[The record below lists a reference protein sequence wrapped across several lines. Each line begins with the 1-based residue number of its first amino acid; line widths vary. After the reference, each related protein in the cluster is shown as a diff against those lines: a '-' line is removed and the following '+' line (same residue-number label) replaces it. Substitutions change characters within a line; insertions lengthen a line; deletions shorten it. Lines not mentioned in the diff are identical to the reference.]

1 MPTSIRIEVLPR
13 EGRPRQLPIIV
24 DPSFPVSTAAYRI
37 LAADLDA
44 LRSRS
49 IERG

>member
-13 EGRPRQLPIIV
+13 EGRPRRLPIL
-24 DPSFPVSTAAYRI
+24 DPSIPVSTAAYRT
-37 LAADLDA
+37 LTADLDA
-44 LRSRS
+44 LRARP